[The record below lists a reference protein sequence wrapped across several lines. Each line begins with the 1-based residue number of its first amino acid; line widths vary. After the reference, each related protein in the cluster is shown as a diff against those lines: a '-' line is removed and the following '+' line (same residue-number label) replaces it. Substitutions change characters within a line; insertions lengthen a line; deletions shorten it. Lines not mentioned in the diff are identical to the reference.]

1 MPYDLHME
9 KTKVSAR
16 VAAFDGLRAIAIIA
30 VLVTHVVPDSLPGGQ
45 LGVDLFF
52 ALSGYLITSLL
63 LKEYDHFGRVSL
75 KDFYIRRML
84 RLAPALVVYAVVVTG
99 FALAR
104 DERNAW
110 GEFFAV
116 ITYTMNFVAAFK
128 LLGDSLSMGHTWS
141 LAVEE
146 QFYLLWP
153 LLMIFLLG
161 RARGWLLGATLGLVA
176 IGLLTTFA
184 LQVMGVDTWMIYFL
198 PTTRVAPLLVGAAG
212 AIAHWRGLPAWC
224 ARLVASPWIAVTA
237 LALITAWFFH
247 NTWGDVWTWRAG
259 LAGFA
264 ALTVLLIV
272 HAIEAPRSIVTRILS
287 LPPVAWLGRRS
298 YAFYLWHA
306 PVLWMLASSAKSPWM
321 QIMIA
326 FAATAAIAELSW
338 RLVEAPALK
347 LKTRFERA
355 GLGAERS
362 EPQSGARDWQSAK
375 QGSAA

>member
-1 MPYDLHME
+1 ME

-16 VAAFDGLRAIAIIA
+16 VAAFDGLRAIAITA
-30 VLVTHVVPDSLPGGQ
+30 VLITHVDPDSLPGGQ

-75 KDFYIRRML
+75 KDFYIRRFL
-84 RLAPALVVYAVVVTG
+84 RLAPALMVFAVVVTG

-104 DERNAW
+104 NERHAW

-153 LLMIFLLG
+153 LLVIFLLG
-161 RARGWLLGATLGLVA
+161 RARGWLMGATLALVVM
-176 IGLLTTFA
+176 GLLSTFA

-212 AIAHWRGLPAWC
+212 AIAHWRGLPAWS
-224 ARLVASPWIAVTA
+224 ARVVASPWIAVTA
-237 LALITAWFFH
+237 LALITAWFFR
-247 NTWGDVWTWRAG
+247 NTWADVWTWRAG
-259 LAGFA
+259 VAGFA
-264 ALTVLLIV
+264 ALAVLLIV
-272 HAIEAPRSIVTRILS
+272 HAIEAPRSLVTRILS
-287 LPPVAWLGRRS
+287 LPPVTWLGRRS
-298 YAFYLWHA
+298 YAFYLWHG
-306 PVLWMLASSAKSPWM
+306 PVLWMLARPNQSPWLHFV
-321 QIMIA
+321 IT
-326 FAATAAIAELSW
+326 FAVTAAIAELSW
-338 RLVEAPALK
+338 RLVEAPALR

-355 GLGAERS
+355 GLPATAEPS
-362 EPQSGARDWQSAK
+362 EPHAGALDWQPAE
-375 QGSAA
+375 QGSAAVR

>member
-1 MPYDLHME
+1 ME

-16 VAAFDGLRAIAIIA
+16 VAAFDGLRAIAITA
-30 VLVTHVVPDSLPGGQ
+30 VLITHVVPDNLPGGQ

-75 KDFYIRRML
+75 KDFYIRRIL
-84 RLAPALVVYAVVVTG
+84 RLAPALMVFAVVVTG
-99 FALAR
+99 FALVR
-104 DERNAW
+104 HEPHAW

-272 HAIEAPRSIVTRILS
+272 HAIEAPGSIVTRILS

-306 PVLWMLASSAKSPWM
+306 PVLWMLASSAESPWM
-321 QIMIA
+321 QIMIT

-355 GLGAERS
+355 GLPLRAEPSAPHAGALGWRS
-362 EPQSGARDWQSAK
+362 AE
-375 QGSAA
+375 QGGEAH

>member
-1 MPYDLHME
+1 ME
-9 KTKVSAR
+9 KTKVPAR
-16 VAAFDGLRAIAIIA
+16 VAAFDGLRAIAISA
-30 VLVTHVVPDSLPGGQ
+30 VLITHVDPDNLPGGQ

-75 KDFYIRRML
+75 KDFYIRRIL
-84 RLAPALVVYAVVVTG
+84 RLAPALMVFAVVVTG
-99 FALAR
+99 IALAR
-104 DERNAW
+104 NEPHAW

-128 LLGDSLSMGHTWS
+128 LLGDSMSMGHTWS

-153 LLMIFLLG
+153 LLLILLLG
-161 RARGWLLGATLGLVA
+161 RARGWLMGATLALVGA
-176 IGLLTTFA
+176 GLLSTFA
-184 LQVMGVDTWMIYFL
+184 LQVMGVDTWIIYFL

-212 AIAHWRGLPAWC
+212 AIAHWRGLPSWS

-237 LALITAWFFH
+237 LGLITAWFFR
-247 NTWGDVWTWRAG
+247 NTWADAWTWRAG
-259 LAGFA
+259 VAVFA

-272 HAIEAPRSIVTRILS
+272 HAIEAPRSLVTRILS
-287 LPPVAWLGRRS
+287 LPPVTWLGRRS

-306 PVLWMLASSAKSPWM
+306 PVLWMTAGPTKSPWM
-321 QIMIA
+321 HFMA
-326 FAATAAIAELSW
+326 TFAMTAAIAELSW

-355 GLGAERS
+355 GLPLRAEPS
-362 EPQSGARDWQSAK
+362 EPHAGALDWPSAK
-375 QGSAA
+375 QGSAAQVR

>member
-1 MPYDLHME
+1 
-9 KTKVSAR
+9 
-16 VAAFDGLRAIAIIA
+16 
-30 VLVTHVVPDSLPGGQ
+30 
-45 LGVDLFF
+45 
-52 ALSGYLITSLL
+52 
-63 LKEYDHFGRVSL
+63 
-75 KDFYIRRML
+75 
-84 RLAPALVVYAVVVTG
+84 
-99 FALAR
+99 
-104 DERNAW
+104 
-110 GEFFAV
+110 
-116 ITYTMNFVAAFK
+116 MNFVAAFK

-212 AIAHWRGLPAWC
+212 AIAHWRGLPAWST
-224 ARLVASPWIAVTA
+224 RLVASPWIAVTA
-237 LALITAWFFH
+237 LALITAWFFR

-272 HAIEAPRSIVTRILS
+272 HAIEAPGSIVTRILS

-306 PVLWMLASSAKSPWM
+306 PVLWMLASSAESPWM

-347 LKTRFERA
+347 IKTRFERA
-355 GLGAERS
+355 GLGAERP
-362 EPQSGARDWQSAK
+362 EPHAGALDWPSAK
-375 QGSAA
+375 QGSAAH